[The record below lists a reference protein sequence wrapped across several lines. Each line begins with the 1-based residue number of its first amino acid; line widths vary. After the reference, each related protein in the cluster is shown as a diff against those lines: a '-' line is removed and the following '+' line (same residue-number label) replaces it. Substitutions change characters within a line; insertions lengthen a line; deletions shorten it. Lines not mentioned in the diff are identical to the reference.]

1 MRAKHRK
8 QHHDKIYTTK
18 TCETNPYEKKHM
30 NTLPNK
36 DKQEKTEIWSSNHL
50 APWVK
55 CSLFLPYLHHVPL
68 EPGAAFC
75 SLQHS
80 KYKIRSESACM
91 CSLMKSLNSFLSRKM
106 CLLSRPPDKFHSPW
120 AHSSLRHSFAVLLT
134 VKHISCKSANFR
146 VGQISS
152 EWKQCLLVLCLHTDL
167 PAISGLAVL
176 EAR

>member
-1 MRAKHRK
+1 MW
-8 QHHDKIYTTK
+8 
-18 TCETNPYEKKHM
+18 
-30 NTLPNK
+30 NK
-36 DKQEKTEIWSSNHL
+36 PVWEKTHEHASKQRQTGKDGNLELKSL
-50 APWVK
+50 SPWVK

-176 EAR
+176 EAPVT